1 MSFAARRQRFLP
13 DQLVERVRAVVDS
26 GKKASSPWSTGI
38 SALDRAIGGGIP
50 RGRITELTGPLAIGK
65 SAIMRQVIVRILNA
79 GHWVAW
85 IDAMRTLAPAPWVGL
100 GNRFVV
106 IRPSSPSRAAWT
118 ADILLR
124 SGVFGLVVI
133 DGAPPLSRV
142 HGLRLSQ
149 LARDRDAA
157 CVVLDNIAFS
167 IKPRHRLTGTLRL
180 HVSSKRNPSD
190 NAANSVANSST
201 DITSARAVD
210 SAHNC
215 AASIMGNRARTSAS
229 KMYIAVEK
237 GGSVSNRHLVIEV
250 DRVSSMAHRLCTHP
264 EVPDRR
270 GMARSTHRPWS
281 SHSINTQQSVAG
293 GGIGIVT
300 HDLYGIG
307 VPGPIHFAT
316 AYRGITES
324 ADTNTNTN
332 TRIETCTNAIAAVAD
347 ADVAST

>member
-38 SALDRAIGGGIP
+38 SALDHAIGGGIP
-50 RGRITELTGPLAIGK
+50 RGRLTELTGPLAIGK

-106 IRPSSPSRAAWT
+106 IRPPSPSRAAWT
-118 ADILLR
+118 ADLLLR

-180 HVSSKRNPSD
+180 HVSSKRNPY
-190 NAANSVANSST
+190 
-201 DITSARAVD
+201 
-210 SAHNC
+210 C
-215 AASIMGNRARTSAS
+215 AASKMDNRARTSAS
-229 KMYIAVEK
+229 KMYIAVGK

-270 GMARSTHRPWS
+270 GMARSTRHLWS

-316 AYRGITES
+316 AYRGIAES
-324 ADTNTNTN
+324 ADTSTNTNTN
-332 TRIETCTNAIAAVAD
+332 TRIETCTNAIAAA
-347 ADVAST
+347 AAAST